1 MPKWW
6 GRTDVWIGED
16 FGLSNKSIGRYRE
29 DVGLT
34 IVNPGELN
42 LRKEHRVALETE
54 ILKRER
60 IGKDGKAVGV
70 YLNGKLSPLF
80 FA

>member
-1 MPKWW
+1 M
-6 GRTDVWIGED
+6 GD
-16 FGLSNKSIGRYRE
+16 
-29 DVGLT
+29 T
-34 IVNPGELN
+34 IVSPVQLN
-42 LRKEHRVALETE
+42 LSQDQRVALEAE